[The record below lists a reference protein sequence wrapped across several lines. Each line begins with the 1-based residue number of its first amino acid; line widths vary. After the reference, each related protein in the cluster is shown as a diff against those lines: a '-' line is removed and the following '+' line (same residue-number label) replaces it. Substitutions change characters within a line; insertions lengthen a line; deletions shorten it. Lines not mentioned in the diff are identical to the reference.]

1 MPADATF
8 VIVAAGRGERFG
20 RQSKVLATVEGRP
33 MLAWSIDAAIHS
45 PSVAD
50 LVIVAGD
57 HTIEDIRN
65 LAREFPNEPGI
76 EVVPGGETRQESVAA
91 GVAAVGER
99 SGIVLVHDA
108 ARPLVSPD
116 LIERCAQAA
125 RDHAA
130 AIAAIPVTDT
140 LKHVTDRRIER
151 TVSRDH
157 LWAAQTPQA
166 FRRAALVAAIA
177 WARSH
182 PASHTDEASLFEAM
196 GQAVAIVEG
205 SPMNLKVTHPE
216 DLALAGILLA
226 ARIAGA
232 MA

>member
-8 VIVAAGRGERFG
+8 IIVAAGRGERFG
-20 RQSKVLATVEGRP
+20 QQSKVLATVAGRP
-33 MLAWSIDAAIHS
+33 MLAWSIDAALQS

-57 HTIEDIRN
+57 HTMTGIRE
-65 LAREFPNEPGI
+65 LAADVPTNRSI
-76 EVVPGGETRQESVAA
+76 EVVAGGSTRQESVSA
-91 GVAAVGER
+91 GVAAVGEQ
-99 SGIVLVHDA
+99 SEIVLVHDA
-108 ARPLVSPD
+108 ARPLVTPD

-125 RDHAA
+125 RDNAA

-140 LKHVTDRRIER
+140 LKRVTDHRIER

-166 FRRAALVAAIA
+166 FRRHDLLAAIA

-182 PASHTDEASLFEAM
+182 PASHTDEASWFEAM
-196 GQAVAIVEG
+196 GRPVSIVEG
-205 SPMNLKVTHPE
+205 STMNLKVTHPE
-216 DLALAGILLA
+216 DLALAGVLLA